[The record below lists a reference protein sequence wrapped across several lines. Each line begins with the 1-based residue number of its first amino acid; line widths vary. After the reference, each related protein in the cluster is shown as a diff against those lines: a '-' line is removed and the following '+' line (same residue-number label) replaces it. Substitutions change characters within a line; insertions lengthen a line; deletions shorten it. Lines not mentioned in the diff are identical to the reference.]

1 MYYDTLFV
9 SPSIQV
15 TATPLTA
22 KLHLQLSRQN
32 IFLDYILISLLY
44 FVSSATTAVTEN
56 LLRDV
61 IMAQG
66 KS

>member
-1 MYYDTLFV
+1 MYYGTSFV
-9 SPSIQV
+9 SHSIQV
-15 TATPLTA
+15 TATQMTA
-22 KLHLQLSRQN
+22 KLHLQLSHQN

-44 FVSSATTAVTEN
+44 FVSSAATGN

-66 KS
+66 NS